1 MLQALSIFM
10 ACWEQENY
18 MIRSLVVKSKEVVY
32 IILLDG
38 HCKLS
43 YVRLESQS
51 TKKLYRCSLTG
62 PQTLCLRDRN
72 L

>member
-43 YVRLESQS
+43 YVRSESQS
-51 TKKLYRCSLTG
+51 TKK
-62 PQTLCLRDRN
+62 TLQMFADRTTN
-72 L
+72 IMSQR